1 MDAELLHQLEQRARH
16 MPEQVRQEEIGVYDR
31 LISVGVMTGDQREHL
46 IDLLGE
52 SERLHP
58 TQQGLKF

>member
-31 LISVGVMTGDQREHL
+31 LISIGVMTGQERERL
-46 IDLLGE
+46 IDIITAVNDRSFPIE
-52 SERLHP
+52 
-58 TQQGLKF
+58 QI